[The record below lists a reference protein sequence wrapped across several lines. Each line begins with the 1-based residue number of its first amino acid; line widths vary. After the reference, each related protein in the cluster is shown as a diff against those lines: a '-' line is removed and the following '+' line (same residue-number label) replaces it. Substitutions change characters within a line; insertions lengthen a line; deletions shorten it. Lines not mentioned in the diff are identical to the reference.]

1 MNWFLYL
8 KYNFVRIII
17 YCIVRV
23 LSNNFYFMYDKKNK
37 LHIVSVVAV
46 IRGNNKYLVLKR
58 PEREVAYPNMYTFP
72 GGKVENND
80 TIEETGLKLK
90 SGKILL
96 KGKSFTRTDGQT
108 VKVFSYLCSME
119 NIDNLK
125 LTEDFV

>member
-1 MNWFLYL
+1 
-8 KYNFVRIII
+8 
-17 YCIVRV
+17 
-23 LSNNFYFMYDKKNK
+23 MYDKKNK